1 MGVISF
7 AASYSNLQTFTQEV
21 KNANQDVKK
30 NCLIYKSAL
39 FNVSKVTVLTLSPQF
54 IQKLREYNSRCTA
67 LTGRNA
73 E

>member
-1 MGVISF
+1 MGIISF
-7 AASYSNLQTFTQEV
+7 AASYSSLQTSTQEV
-21 KNANQDVKK
+21 KNANQEVKA

-39 FNVSKVTVLTLSPQF
+39 INASKVSVLTSSPQF
-54 IQKLREYNSRCTA
+54 IQKLIEYNSQCTA